1 MIQGDSGDTL
11 RSLGAVPEWADKYVG
26 QVKLVYIDPPFNTA
40 QTFEQYADQLEH
52 SVWLTMMRDR
62 IRDIKPLLSVDASVW
77 VHLDDAEVHRMRMV
91 LDEELGSE
99 NFIAEISWQKAD
111 SPNNSAKYLS
121 KDQDTILVY
130 ARQKESWRPNKLPR
144 TAGMDAIY
152 ANPDDDPRGRW
163 YPGDPYANKPY
174 SLGLYTV
181 TGPTGRTFTPPPGR
195 FWRISEAK
203 FRDLQQDNRIWW
215 GPNGDARPSLKRF
228 LSEVSGSTPRTMWLH
243 QEVGSNRTSKNEMR
257 SLFPGLSS
265 FATPKPERL
274 LERVLQIGSNAG
286 DLVLDCFAGSGTT
299 AAVAHK
305 MGRRWVAVELQQNT
319 VDQYLI
325 PRLSKV
331 VSGEDTGGISV
342 KKERVADTDLPDGV
356 EPEEAQKFTSLLSK
370 IANNLEGLDP
380 ATVRALKAA
389 TKTKT
394 ETRVLWSGGGG
405 FTVARL
411 GASMYEVD
419 EEDGEVYLSPAAV
432 NGAWS
437 KAMAGQMRYRLI
449 PNDGIF
455 VGERN
460 RRRLAVADGVV
471 DEAVVKTIVANLDDG
486 QTALIV
492 GKSILPEAVTLLA
505 ELAPGS
511 LLKKAPDDLFPK
523 ATVK

>member
-1 MIQGDSGDTL
+1 MI
-11 RSLGAVPEWADKYVG
+11 REVG
-26 QVKLVYIDPPFNTA
+26 GT
-40 QTFEQYADQLEH
+40 
-52 SVWLTMMRDR
+52 
-62 IRDIKPLLSVDASVW
+62 
-77 VHLDDAEVHRMRMV
+77 
-91 LDEELGSE
+91 
-99 NFIAEISWQKAD
+99 
-111 SPNNSAKYLS
+111 
-121 KDQDTILVY
+121 
-130 ARQKESWRPNKLPR
+130 
-144 TAGMDAIY
+144 
-152 ANPDDDPRGRW
+152 
-163 YPGDPYANKPY
+163 PGDPYANKPY